1 LVDGQLSKSKFI
13 KAKKSFP
20 DQQVFDENSTKR
32 GERNHRNI
40 QERTSKLKYKHSET
54 QRTTFEDIEK
64 WQWRLSKHSLEKTQ
78 DFMQSTSWLEDYET
92 TDRFGSYN
100 CHFISYKLNSELQ
113 NLYFNSIFY
122 WYLYLFIFIICG
134 VMWNKYKF

>member
-1 LVDGQLSKSKFI
+1 M
-13 KAKKSFP
+13 
-20 DQQVFDENSTKR
+20 
-32 GERNHRNI
+32 
-40 QERTSKLKYKHSET
+40 
-54 QRTTFEDIEK
+54 
-64 WQWRLSKHSLEKTQ
+64 SKHSLEKVE
-78 DFMQSTSWLEDYET
+78 DFMQSTSGLEDYET

-134 VMWNKYKF
+134 VSQYFKKIAAIDIIQKEAREFRI

>member
-1 LVDGQLSKSKFI
+1 MADGQQSKSKFQ
-13 KAKKSFP
+13 KVKKSFP
-20 DQQVFDENSTKR
+20 DQQDFDENSTKR
-32 GERNHRNI
+32 GERNHRNY
-40 QERTSKLKYKHSET
+40 QEQTSKLKYKLLET

-64 WQWRLSKHSLEKTQ
+64 CQQKLSKHSLEKVQ

-134 VMWNKYKF
+134 VRFT